1 MKYAAL
7 ILVVTVFFS
16 CHNYKK
22 DTERLQT
29 KVDSLKTLTVQKDS
43 TIKAFFSDFS
53 EIQANLDSIKK
64 METLLDVSGS
74 EPVLKTNQKEKI
86 LADISTLNGLLKD
99 NNEMIASLKH
109 RLHNSTLKSGKLE
122 SMVNELEQR
131 SKNLQES
138 LNEKDMQIADLN
150 ETVQKQYESI
160 GKLNDQIAE
169 IEVKSSLQL
178 DTMRKQKEMLNKAFY
193 TVGSVHELKDEGIVE
208 REGGILGIGSVPVMT
223 NTFTQDYFTRVD
235 KSNFEYLPLQSRK
248 AEVVS
253 VHPIDSYHLSGNE
266 SRDTLYV
273 DKPDK
278 FWSAS
283 NYLVIATK

>member
-1 MKYAAL
+1 M
-7 ILVVTVFFS
+7 VFFS

-22 DTERLQT
+22 DTIKLQA

-43 TIKAFFSDFS
+43 TIKAFFSDFN

-64 METLLDVSGS
+64 METLLDVSS
-74 EPVLKTNQKEKI
+74 TEPVLKTNQKEKI
-86 LADISTLNGLLKD
+86 LADISALNGLLKD
-99 NNEMIASLKH
+99 NNEMIANLKH
-109 RLHNSTLKSGKLE
+109 RLHNSTLKTGKLE

-131 SKNLQES
+131 SKDLQES
-138 LNEKDMQIADLN
+138 LNEKDLQIADLN
-150 ETVQKQYESI
+150 KTIQQQDESI

-178 DTMRKQKEMLNKAFY
+178 DTLRKQKEALNKAYY
-193 TVGSVHELKDEGIVE
+193 TVGSVSELKDEGIVE
-208 REGGILGIGSVPVMT
+208 REGGILGIGSVPVMS
-223 NTFTQDYFTRVD
+223 NNFTQNHFTRVE

-248 AEVVS
+248 AKVVS
-253 VHPIDSYHLSGNE
+253 VHPSDSYHLSGNE
-266 SRDTLYV
+266 GRDTLYV
-273 DKPDK
+273 DKPDE